1 MEQIIQTKLS
11 DNEEKTVNSS
21 VEGSADTT
29 SRGTRKFLFIGEDD
43 DVRYELKLRSILFT
57 TICLNLKNILKN
69 IQSVLASN
77 FPWGVLDKI
86 MFFGFIFWAY
96 D

>member
-21 VEGSADTT
+21 VEGSADTA

-43 DVRYELKLRSILFT
+43 DVRYELKLRSILFI
-57 TICLNLKNILKN
+57 TICLVVPE
-69 IQSVLASN
+69 SVQNQKHSISTSIKFSLGSL
-77 FPWGVLDKI
+77 GL
-86 MFFGFIFWAY
+86 
-96 D
+96 